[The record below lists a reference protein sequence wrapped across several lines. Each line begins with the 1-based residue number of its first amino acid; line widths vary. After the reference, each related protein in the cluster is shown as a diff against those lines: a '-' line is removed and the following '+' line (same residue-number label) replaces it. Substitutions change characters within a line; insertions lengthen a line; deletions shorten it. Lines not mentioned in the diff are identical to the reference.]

1 MAEVKAIPDNYP
13 RVSPYLIVDGAA
25 AAIDFYT
32 SILGAT
38 ERLRLP
44 APEGKVGHAEL
55 QIGDSVIMLAD
66 EFPEMNAIGPKT
78 VGGTPVSLV
87 VYVESVDDVFR
98 RAIGA
103 GATELQAP
111 TDRFYGERAGE
122 FLDPFGHRWSVMTHI
137 EDLSPE
143 EVQRRMANMGAE

>member
-13 RVSPYLIVDGAA
+13 RVCAYLVVDGAA

-32 SILGAT
+32 KILGAT

-44 APEGKVGHAEL
+44 APGGKVGHAEL
-55 QIGDSVIMLAD
+55 QIGDSVVMLAD

-78 VGGTPVSLV
+78 IGGTPVSLV
-87 VYVESVDDVFR
+87 VYVESVDETFR
-98 RAIGA
+98 QALEA
-103 GATELQAP
+103 GATELEAP
-111 TDRFYGERAGE
+111 SDRFYGERSGE

-137 EDLSPE
+137 EDVSPE
-143 EVQRRMANMGAE
+143 ELQRRMAEMGSQ